1 MENIKALVPYLP
13 SVGVFGLSALSLAVA
28 PSLVPSIKKPFG
40 TFTSFYPFYLS
51 QHAKLGTKLL
61 HAIGTSFVVV
71 TAVREPKLVVALFA
85 AAFSGRAIFPFLRS
99 FDTGIAEFITSIGSF
114 FIVGKNLGMSNSTL
128 LSVPAFAYSFAW
140 VSHFFYERNTPATF
154 IYPSFS
160 LVGDFVMFYELL
172 IGRHWKFDK
181 TIE

>member
-1 MENIKALVPYLP
+1 MDNIKQTLIPLLP

-28 PSLVPSIKKPFG
+28 PSFTPSSKKPFG
-40 TFTSFYPFYLS
+40 TFASFYPFYLS
-51 QHAKLGTKLL
+51 QHSRLGTKLL

-71 TAVREPKLVVALFA
+71 TAAREPKLVVALFA

-99 FDTGIAEFITSIGSF
+99 FDTGIVEFVTAIGSF
-114 FIVGKNLGMSNSTL
+114 YTVGKNLGITNSTL

-160 LVGDFVMFYELL
+160 LVGDFVMFGELL
-172 IGRHWKFDK
+172 IGKLWK
-181 TIE
+181 